1 MKFNLFKNYLTREEA
16 AEIRKKLIVLA
27 LPAIG
32 ENILQML
39 LQVAD
44 TAFLGHYD
52 WRLISGV
59 GAANQVIFIFQAL
72 LIAISIGSMVFIS
85 NSIGSNNSL
94 LTKEIAWLSIYLA
107 AASGILL
114 TCTVILSNNLI
125 NWFFPGAEVFVRES
139 AQEYLKII
147 LSGMPGLSFMIIISS
162 TLRGAGDTKSP
173 MIMAFIS
180 NVINI
185 FLDYVLIYGKWG
197 FPELGV
203 KGAASATVFSRVVG
217 SIILL
222 IMLFKNEKI
231 SINLKPVKT
240 SLKRIKGVLSVGMP
254 IAIERLSFSIGVLV
268 FANILL
274 YAGAM
279 AYAAHRIGIRVES
292 IAFMPELGLMV
303 AVTAIAGNYNGKGA
317 INKVMGTLRQGW
329 IIGIV
334 ISVAI
339 GTCLFLFP
347 ELLIKIFTD
356 EVEII
361 QIASLPVKI
370 IGLFQIVQAIDFVS
384 AGVLRGV
391 GDTRFPMI
399 TSMLAMWL
407 IRIPLGFILV
417 RFFGM
422 GLLGAWIGMIGDMI
436 LRTVLK
442 VFRVL
447 GGKWEKTA
455 KKLRS
460 ETS

>member
-1 MKFNLFKNYLTREEA
+1 MKYNPFKNYLTHEEA

-94 LTKEIAWLSIYLA
+94 LTKEVAWLSIYLA

-114 TCTVILSNNLI
+114 TCTMILSDNLI
-125 NWFFPGAEVFVRES
+125 DWFFPGAEVFVLES
-139 AQEYLKII
+139 AQEYLRII

-203 KGAASATVFSRVVG
+203 KGAASATVFSRVIG

-222 IMLFKNEKI
+222 IMLFRNKKI

-240 SLKRIKGVLSVGMP
+240 SLKRIKSVLSVGMP

-329 IIGIV
+329 IIGTV
-334 ISVAI
+334 ISVTI
-339 GTCLFLFP
+339 GTCLF
-347 ELLIKIFTD
+347 
-356 EVEII
+356 
-361 QIASLPVKI
+361 
-370 IGLFQIVQAIDFVS
+370 FVS
-384 AGVLRGV
+384 
-391 GDTRFPMI
+391 
-399 TSMLAMWL
+399 
-407 IRIPLGFILV
+407 
-417 RFFGM
+417 
-422 GLLGAWIGMIGDMI
+422 
-436 LRTVLK
+436 
-442 VFRVL
+442 RVVD
-447 GGKWEKTA
+447 
-455 KKLRS
+455 
-460 ETS
+460 